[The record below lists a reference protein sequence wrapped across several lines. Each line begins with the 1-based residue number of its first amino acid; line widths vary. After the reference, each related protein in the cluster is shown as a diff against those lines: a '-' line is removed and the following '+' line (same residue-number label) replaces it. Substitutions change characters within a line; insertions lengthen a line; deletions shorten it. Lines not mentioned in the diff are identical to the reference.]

1 MGAQNRY
8 FIGKFDGKTFHSE
21 AGPIGTKHG
30 AFYAKQI
37 FSDVPDG
44 RRIPMGWV
52 QTDNYLKAFPDRIVN
67 QAFTLPH
74 ELTLREKPDGLRL
87 FFWPVKET
95 ENLRGDPLAE
105 GEDLTPAQA
114 NDFLQKC
121 NGELTEV
128 VIVFTDSALRQLV
141 INGIDAGF

>member
-1 MGAQNRY
+1 MLMGAQNRY

-21 AGPIGTKHG
+21 AGPIGTTHG
-30 AFYAKQI
+30 AFYAGQT

-44 RRIPMGWV
+44 RRIQMGWV
-52 QTDNYLKAFPDRIVN
+52 QTDNYLKAFPDQIVN

-74 ELTLREKPDGLRL
+74 ELTLRETPDGLRL

-95 ENLRGDPLAE
+95 ENLRGDLLAE

-114 NDFLQKC
+114 NDLPH
-121 NGELTEV
+121 
-128 VIVFTDSALRQLV
+128 
-141 INGIDAGF
+141 